1 VTEDQ
6 LAAMASWLRSTPLP
20 QVIADALR
28 NGDLDPNDGIELF
41 HYINDQRSKDDEL
54 ETTS

>member
-1 VTEDQ
+1 MTEDQ